1 MDINCPKTRSN
12 ARRQSLTHLTI
23 ETATPESKKDERHS
37 KRAKVAAFSRGR
49 GGECGSVGK
58 GGGKR
63 AKLVGDEGSAGR
75 SQAEPLEGKWLSPRS
90 PVPCFRGEPERLGP
104 IRTLLLHRGSTDWAT
119 RLNFG
124 EKRTRRWTDVRETK
138 LPVCTASCCYQQRE
152 SGLLYPSHPSFSL
165 TRLHSEPRISQPQL
179 RRRC

>member
-1 MDINCPKTRSN
+1 MDINCSKTRSN

-37 KRAKVAAFSRGR
+37 KRRSGENVDGRAKVAAFSRGK

-58 GGGKR
+58 GGGER
-63 AKLVGDEGSAGR
+63 AKLVGDEESAGR

-124 EKRTRRWTDVRETK
+124 EKRTRRQTDVRETK
-138 LPVCTASCCYQQRE
+138 LPICTTSYCYQ
-152 SGLLYPSHPSFSL
+152 
-165 TRLHSEPRISQPQL
+165 
-179 RRRC
+179 